1 MDYCY
6 VYYKIELNISGKKA
20 LHDEAYALLDKL
32 LCDKLGTGLDSY
44 GEIKTSDCGK
54 PYFDASGVSNLNA
67 SDVPHFNISHTKGG
81 VMVGVAS
88 SEIGVDIEHARPM
101 HHSLF
106 GKCFST
112 TDLAF
117 IDTINLNT
125 APLIPWTYK
134 EAYLKALGTGIKGTA
149 MLQGIN
155 MPLDHNDPDFSFEC
169 FTDSDFAGCVY
180 ITSHVPIEIER
191 I

>member
-6 VYYKIELNISGKKA
+6 VYYKIELNTSGKKA
-20 LHDEAYALLDKL
+20 LHDEAYTLLDKL

-44 GEIKTSDCGK
+44 REIKTNDCGK
-54 PYFDASGVSNLNA
+54 PYFVNKKA
-67 SDVPHFNISHTKGG
+67 PHFNISHTKGG
-81 VMVGVAS
+81 VMVGIAS

-101 HHSLF
+101 HGSLF
-106 GKCFST
+106 ARCFSAS
-112 TDLAF
+112 DLAF

-155 MPLDHNDPDFSFEC
+155 MPLDHNDPGFSFEY

-180 ITSHVPIEIER
+180 VTSHIPIEITR

>member
-6 VYYKIELNISGKKA
+6 VYYKIELNIPGKKA
-20 LHDEAYALLDKL
+20 LHDQAYALLDKL
-32 LCDKLGTGLDSY
+32 LLDKLGAGLDSY
-44 GEIKTSDCGK
+44 GEIKTNNYGK
-54 PYFDASGVSNLNA
+54 PYFADEKA
-67 SDVPHFNISHTKGG
+67 PHFNISHTKGG
-81 VMVGVAS
+81 VIVGIAS

-101 HHSLF
+101 HGSLF
-106 GKCFST
+106 SRCFSAN
-112 TDLAF
+112 DLAF

-155 MPLDHNDPDFSFEC
+155 MPLDHNDPDFSFEY

-180 ITSHVPIEIER
+180 VTSHIPIEITR
-191 I
+191 T

>member
-1 MDYCY
+1 MNYCY
-6 VYYKIELNISGKKA
+6 AYYKIELNTSGKKA

-32 LCDKLGTGLDSY
+32 LCDKLGTGLNSY
-44 GEIKTSDCGK
+44 GEIKTNDCGK
-54 PYFDASGVSNLNA
+54 PYFVNEKA
-67 SDVPHFNISHTKGG
+67 PHFNISHTKGG
-81 VMVGVAS
+81 VMVGIAS
-88 SEIGVDIEHARPM
+88 TPIGVDIEHARPM
-101 HHSLF
+101 HGSLF
-106 GKCFST
+106 TRCFSAS
-112 TDLAF
+112 DLAF

-134 EAYLKALGTGIKGTA
+134 EAYLKAIGSGIKVTA

-155 MPLDHNDPDFSFEC
+155 MPLDHSDPDFSFEY

-180 ITSHVPIEIER
+180 VTSHVPIEISR

>member
-6 VYYKIELNISGKKA
+6 VYYKIELNIFGKKA

-44 GEIKTSDCGK
+44 GEIKIADGGK

-81 VMVGVAS
+81 VMVGIAS

-101 HHSLF
+101 HGSLF
-106 GKCFST
+106 ARCFSAN
-112 TDLAF
+112 DLAF

-134 EAYLKALGTGIKGTA
+134 EAYLKALGTGITGTA
-149 MLQGIN
+149 KLQGIN
-155 MPLDHNDPDFSFEC
+155 LPLNHDAPEFSFDYFSEG
-169 FTDSDFAGCVY
+169 DYVGSVY
-180 ITSHVPIEIER
+180 VAAKTNIEIMR

>member
-32 LCDKLGTGLDSY
+32 LCDKLGSGLDSY
-44 GEIKTSDCGK
+44 GEIKTTDCGK
-54 PYFDASGVSNLNA
+54 PYFTGEKA
-67 SDVPHFNISHTKGG
+67 PHFNISHTKGG
-81 VMVGVAS
+81 VMVGIAS

-101 HHSLF
+101 HGSLF
-106 GKCFST
+106 ARCFSAN
-112 TDLAF
+112 DLAF

-155 MPLDHNDPDFSFEC
+155 MPLDHSDPNFSFEY

-180 ITSHVPIEIER
+180 VTSHVPIEIER